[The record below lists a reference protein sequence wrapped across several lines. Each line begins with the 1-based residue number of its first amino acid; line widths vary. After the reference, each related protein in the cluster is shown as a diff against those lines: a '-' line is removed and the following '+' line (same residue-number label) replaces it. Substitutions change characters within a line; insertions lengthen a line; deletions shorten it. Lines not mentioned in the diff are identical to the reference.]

1 MNVVICD
8 DDSLYR
14 QSIREKIQDWILS
27 TGREKCVQI
36 GIFGSSEDLLEAWE
50 NGLRIDLLFLDIE
63 MPGEMNGLELAK
75 EIFRHNKTV
84 QIVFITHFSCYALE
98 GYYVNALRYLMKP
111 VLQRDIDECM
121 DIAWNRW
128 HHSLNGY
135 IRANTKSAVAII
147 PVNELMYAEASGRN
161 LLLKLSTSN
170 EVLVTQ
176 ERLHTFFDKLPPK
189 LFAQCHRSFLINVM
203 YVRQMRLDTLKVS
216 DGAEIPVG
224 RKYASSVRSLFNDYY
239 QGERNVERYT

>member
-8 DDSLYR
+8 DNSLYQ
-14 QSIREKIQDWILS
+14 QSIREKINYWITS
-27 TGREKCVQI
+27 TGREKSVQI
-36 GIFGSSEDLLEAWE
+36 RIFSSSEDLLEAWE

-63 MPGEMNGLELAK
+63 IPGEMNGLELAK
-75 EIFRHNKTV
+75 QVFRNNKTV
-84 QIVFITHFSCYALE
+84 QIVFITNFSCYALE

-128 HHSLNGY
+128 HNSLNGY
-135 IRANTKSAVAII
+135 IRATTKSAIAVISI
-147 PVNELMYAEASGRN
+147 NELMYAEASGRN

-176 ERLHTFFDKLPPK
+176 ERLHTFFDKLPRK
-189 LFAQCHRSFLINVM
+189 LFAQCHRSYLVNVM
-203 YVRQMRLDTLKVS
+203 YVRQMRLDTLTIS
-216 DGAEIPVG
+216 DGTEIPVG
-224 RKYASSVRSLFNDYY
+224 RKYASSMRSLFNDYY